1 MKNLKNIFLHAVCVL
16 ITSVQV
22 ATAQDMITVKST
34 EEELSCGKDSTT
46 CQPKLD
52 CEFELAL
59 LYEDKKACIDSTG
72 YRKVTVKHHYKS
84 PERSI
89 NVSSTG
95 SCSAGLDRDRFTSE
109 TASGTI
115 TYVLCGGKSCELTQL
130 NFPSEETGDGI
141 ESDQFYPYHS
151 NPFTITY
158 IDENGTVLSHL
169 TEVIPPVIPRD
180 FQGFDPNNRGWVSQG
195 ALLDEDCEGALSIR
209 VQNHGNGRTIYYD
222 FENVTDVDVDIKL
235 LAQCGCANDE
245 NEEDISLK
253 AKLSRRKKTK
263 QGTTESFEEGMGDW
277 EQSSTDNTDWLRN
290 TGGTPS
296 NQTGPSNAFHDDYFI
311 YIEASGSGY
320 PSKTA
325 DLVNPSVDLS
335 GIVDP
340 EIRFQRHMYGS
351 NMGTLRL
358 QARFAGTQ
366 QWTDLWSQAGDQGDS
381 WEEVIV
387 SLSAFEDSV
396 IDLRFQAITG
406 NGYRSDMAIDYI
418 EIAPPRGANPS
429 NCVAAINSFPY
440 VEDFNNNTMGLL
452 SKDSISTNWN
462 IINLNQL
469 TTAFPLT
476 IDGTYLYM
484 RRPNWDSQSAYK
496 AGFTSPCFD
505 LSMLNAPE
513 LFFSYYMAHA
523 DDSLILNYSV
533 DGGQT
538 WSLLSTIT
546 AAQGN
551 VWNEQY
557 VDLSNIAGGS
567 NVMFSMVGHS
577 GVGTVALAVDNFEI
591 RDHYATDCTSM
602 GTVSSLLWIDQIH
615 LGLFN
620 YYSGDNGGYGDY
632 TSSSAALTDSML
644 LRIEPGFAPVQDPS
658 MGLFCS
664 VWVDYNQD
672 GDFDDQDELVLQAE
686 QHPFLRGDANADGNV
701 DIADMIYINNVLFNG
716 MGPFPCYDAADAND
730 DGIVNITDA
739 IYLANYLFAGT
750 GPAPPEPYPTAG
762 LDPTDNSIQAMINI
776 PPAAFSGSTKMR
788 IQAKGGNWTS
798 GACETFTW
806 GEVED
811 YTVDVVNLGQARL
824 AGGDNNPNESD
835 HDGEQNLK
843 PSTDLEAGFE
853 RELLITTYPNPS
865 DGIVN
870 LSLEGSVSGFS
881 YELHNLVGQLV
892 LQQMNISGESTRI
905 DLSELPKGIYTLTVH
920 SGTQRATDKVIVQ

>member
-1 MKNLKNIFLHAVCVL
+1 MKNLKTAIIQAILFLTVFNQFA
-16 ITSVQV
+16 I
-22 ATAQDMITVKST
+22 AQQETLEMTCPNYCLPNTNTTDDTCYF
-34 EEELSCGKDSTT
+34 ELSLEVFNST
-46 CQPKLD
+46 P
-52 CEFELAL
+52 
-59 LYEDKKACIDSTG
+59 ACPIGNPPVNQGMSQVDL
-72 YRKVTVKHHYKS
+72 KHHYKG
-84 PERSI
+84 PGNGCE
-89 NVSSTG
+89 
-95 SCSAGLDRDRFTSE
+95 ADLDRDRTGLG
-109 TASGTI
+109 SGEI
-115 TYVLCGGKSCELTQL
+115 NYQLCSGDACNLSQA
-130 NFPSEETGDGI
+130 NFPSLENGDVAENGFRAESAFPYRRNPMRIIEVDPTLLAPGNITTRWLTPRLPKDPTKGQLLDPDCEAALTIRFQSGPGLNEETI
-141 ESDQFYPYHS
+141 WYEFH
-151 NPFTITY
+151 N
-158 IDENGTVLSHL
+158 VL
-169 TEVIPPVIPRD
+169 E
-180 FQGFDPNNRGWVSQG
+180 
-195 ALLDEDCEGALSIR
+195 
-209 VQNHGNGRTIYYD
+209 
-222 FENVTDVDVDIKL
+222 VDVDITLK
-235 LAQCGCANDE
+235 AECGCSFQKNV
-245 NEEDISLK
+245 EDISLQATLAELK
-253 AKLSRRKKTK
+253 TALNKL
-263 QGTTESFEEGMGDW
+263 ESFEDGMGNW
-277 EQSSTDNTDWLRN
+277 EQVSTDNTDWLRN

-462 IINLNQL
+462 IINLSQL

-632 TSSSAALTDSML
+632 TSSSAALADSML

-716 MGPFPCYDAADAND
+716 MGP
-730 DGIVNITDA
+730 
-739 IYLANYLFAGT
+739 
-750 GPAPPEPYPTAG
+750 
-762 LDPTDNSIQAMINI
+762 
-776 PPAAFSGSTKMR
+776 
-788 IQAKGGNWTS
+788 
-798 GACETFTW
+798 
-806 GEVED
+806 
-811 YTVDVVNLGQARL
+811 
-824 AGGDNNPNESD
+824 
-835 HDGEQNLK
+835 
-843 PSTDLEAGFE
+843 
-853 RELLITTYPNPS
+853 
-865 DGIVN
+865 
-870 LSLEGSVSGFS
+870 
-881 YELHNLVGQLV
+881 
-892 LQQMNISGESTRI
+892 
-905 DLSELPKGIYTLTVH
+905 
-920 SGTQRATDKVIVQ
+920 